1 MEDFFWEVINMSEE
15 LNNVLIEIFFRYQFL
30 VSEFCFVRLVFN
42 VNYDL
47 YRMMRYFLCIEVLFN
62 FYGLEEQRDFVMEV
76 MEIFFLWVIRGVEVL
91 VLKRE
96 ILVEEFFF
104 IEFEFNEFWDFYVRM
119 EIFYVMGI
127 LVYLEG
133 FFNYMK
139 NLFCLV
145 VYYFLGFKGFEK
157 MFILYIV

>member
-1 MEDFFWEVINMSEE
+1 
-15 LNNVLIEIFFRYQFL
+15 
-30 VSEFCFVRLVFN
+30 
-42 VNYDL
+42 
-47 YRMMRYFLCIEVLFN
+47 
-62 FYGLEEQRDFVMEV
+62 MEV